1 LVTQAFDPSFC
12 VQVPRSVYVAWQEL
26 EQASG
31 PLRARLDDIMVQSNV
46 IGPDGKKTVRKM
58 VNSTHMKR

>member
-1 LVTQAFDPSFC
+1 MC

-46 IGPDGKKTVRKM
+46 VGPDGKRTVGEI
-58 VNSTHMKR
+58 VQSTQC